1 MYATQEIRYQSLYDA
16 GRSLTFFRDAEGNF
30 PLDTLSKHAL
40 ANYLFAGA
48 VIGLE
53 YAHPHLTPSAAH

>member
-1 MYATQEIRYQSLYDA
+1 MYATQEIRYLSLFDA
-16 GRSLTFFRDAEGNF
+16 GRSLTFPCDAEGHV

-48 VIGLE
+48 VVGLE
-53 YAHPHLTPSAAH
+53 YAHPYLTPSAAH